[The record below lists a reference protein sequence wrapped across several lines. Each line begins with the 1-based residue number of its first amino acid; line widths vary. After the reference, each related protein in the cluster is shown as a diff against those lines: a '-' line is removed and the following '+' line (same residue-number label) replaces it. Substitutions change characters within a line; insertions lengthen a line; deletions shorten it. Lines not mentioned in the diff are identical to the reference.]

1 VLKEKYGDNVS
12 GFNPEDGARCPR
24 FASGWWKELM
34 TLESGVGAN
43 WFSNNVA
50 RKVSNGRGTS
60 FWKDKWIGEQPLASI
75 FPRLYSISTQSEAKV
90 RDLRSIID
98 GEVVWNFPWRRQPF
112 LRERN
117 LIGTLLALIGNVN
130 LGVEEDRWVWTPE
143 EGGIFTVR
151 SSYRVLEERMFL
163 QEGLSDLEEEVFL
176 NLWKSPASSKVVAF
190 SWMAILDRIPTRAN
204 FRLRRV
210 LAHGEVTLCAL
221 CGVREESTSHLFL
234 HCEVVSLIWRKV
246 LDWL

>member
-1 VLKEKYGDNVS
+1 
-12 GFNPEDGARCPR
+12 
-24 FASGWWKELM
+24 M

-143 EGGIFTVR
+143 
-151 SSYRVLEERMFL
+151 
-163 QEGLSDLEEEVFL
+163 
-176 NLWKSPASSKVVAF
+176 
-190 SWMAILDRIPTRAN
+190 
-204 FRLRRV
+204 
-210 LAHGEVTLCAL
+210 
-221 CGVREESTSHLFL
+221 
-234 HCEVVSLIWRKV
+234 
-246 LDWL
+246 